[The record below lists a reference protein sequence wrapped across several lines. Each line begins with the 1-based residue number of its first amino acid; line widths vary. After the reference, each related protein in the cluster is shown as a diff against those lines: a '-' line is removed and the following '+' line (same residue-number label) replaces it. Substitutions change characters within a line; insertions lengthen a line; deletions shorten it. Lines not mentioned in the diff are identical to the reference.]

1 MWKFRKNNLIINDQ
15 DKLLAHRIHLEKLL
29 RAKPHIQNK
38 GPEMP
43 YFMKNK
49 LSIKQ
54 FLKSK
59 DRKRCYENAVIFSR
73 LLKIDNSISDYG
85 PQNKPIYCAAFDRKK
100 YNYEKYEKMRNTQR
114 ENSQLFT
121 RLINQKTHYPIQ
133 NLLNAKFFEIHLK
146 KHLLKQRFDNPNI
159 NFATFCEFKK
169 NIVKKLKNKKSRSV
183 EYLDPS
189 DFDEKDYFNSNCI
202 SKCDSELMDKNNCC
216 FSYMGSL
223 GKSFKDNINKH
234 NNNSGFLST
243 MLTSKTKLGKDITRC
258 QSAFM
263 KRQNY

>member
-15 DKLLAHRIHLEKLL
+15 DNLLAHRIHLEKLL

-59 DRKRCYENAVIFSR
+59 DRKRCYENAVIFSH

-85 PQNKPIYCAAFDRKK
+85 QQNKPIYCAAFDRKK
-100 YNYEKYEKMRNTQR
+100 YNFDKTEKMRNTQR
-114 ENSQLFT
+114 ENNQLFT
-121 RLINQKTHYPIQ
+121 RLINQKTHYPFQ
-133 NLLNAKFFEIHLK
+133 NLLKAKFFEIHLK
-146 KHLLKQRFDNPNI
+146 KTILKQRFDNPNI
-159 NFATFCEFKK
+159 NFATFYEFKK
-169 NIVKKLKNKKSRSV
+169 NIIKKLKFKKSRSV
-183 EYLDPS
+183 ECLEPS
-189 DFDEKDYFNSNCI
+189 DFDEKDLYYNCN
-202 SKCDSELMDKNNCC
+202 SKCDSELMDKNNLS
-216 FSYMGSL
+216 FNYLGSS

-234 NNNSGFLST
+234 NNNIGCLST
-243 MLTSKTKLGKDITRC
+243 MINTKTKLGKEINRC

-263 KRQNY
+263 KRLNY